1 MPSRVRVVMP
11 NYNHAQHLPKRSD
24 SILFQTFQDIE
35 LIVLDDASTDNSP
48 EIIESYSKDQRAKAI
63 FNRPRRAEDR
73 LLAADGRL

>member
-1 MPSRVRVVMP
+1 MP

-24 SILFQTFQDIE
+24 SILDQTFQDIE
-35 LIVLDDASTDNSP
+35 LIVLDDASTDNSQ
-48 EIIESYSKDQRAKAI
+48 EIIESYSKGQRAKAI